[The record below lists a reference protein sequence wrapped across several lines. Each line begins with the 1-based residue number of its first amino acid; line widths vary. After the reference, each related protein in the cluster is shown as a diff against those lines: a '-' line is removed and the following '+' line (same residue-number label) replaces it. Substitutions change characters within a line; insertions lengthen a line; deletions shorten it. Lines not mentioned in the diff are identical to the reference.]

1 MEKMKILVIGAS
13 GLLAGPVIRK
23 LDEKGFDLRLFS
35 RTVNPSMFINDHDIV
50 RGDLFKYD
58 DLEKAMNGCDA
69 VHISISTSDDVKAVS
84 TILEMA
90 RNKGIKFISLISG
103 CTVAE
108 ENRWFKFIDDKLTIE
123 QMIIKSGIPYYIFRP
138 TWFFESL
145 TMMVR
150 DGKASLLGHQTER
163 YHWVAA
169 DDLGRMVANAYS
181 TAGAENNVY
190 YVYGPEKY
198 SMKEM
203 LGKYCEKLY
212 PSIKEIPET
221 PLSLLRIIAFVT
233 RNKKLKFAASLFS
246 YFEKVSEP
254 EIAEEELA
262 RLGKAGINFDSWIAP
277 QIEGNG

>member
-23 LDEKGFDLRLFS
+23 LDENGFDLRLFS

-50 RGDLFKYD
+50 RGDLFDQD
-58 DLEKAMNGCDA
+58 DLEKAMSGCDA

-84 TILEMA
+84 TILDTAKNE
-90 RNKGIKFISLISG
+90 GIKFISLISG

-123 QMIIKSGIPYYIFRP
+123 QMIIQSGIPYYIFRP

-150 DGKASLLGHQTER
+150 DGKASLLGHQTDQ

-181 TAGAENNVY
+181 TAGAENNIY
-190 YVYGPEKY
+190 YVYGPGKY

-203 LGKYCEKLY
+203 LEKYCDKLY
-212 PSIKEIPET
+212 PQVKNITET
-221 PLSLLRIIAFVT
+221 PISLLRIIAFITV
-233 RNKKLKFAASLFS
+233 NKKLKFAASLFS
-246 YFEKVSEP
+246 YFEKVREP
-254 EIAEEELA
+254 EIPEEELA
-262 RLGKAGINFDSWIAP
+262 RLGKAEIDFDSWIAS
-277 QIEGNG
+277 QI